1 MHTDSQGISENTP
14 TVLKYNY
21 KIQNGDIRCYKEL
34 NAARNNGCVF
44 HIDQKLKRNRPW
56 IQDIGKT
63 HFRSGCNLSKRS
75 GAPGV
80 DIDFRQRLNFGMGAV
95 LPHVLSCYCSE
106 WFNCLVPRVNACMQ
120 INAVQNKRNLFQP
133 QCCCAPHEKRI

>member
-56 IQDIGKT
+56 IQDIRKT
-63 HFRSGCNLSKRS
+63 HFRSGCNLSKHI

-80 DIDFRQRLNFGMGAV
+80 DIDFRQRLNFEGEGLFYLMYSPVTALNGSIA
-95 LPHVLSCYCSE
+95 LFHV
-106 WFNCLVPRVNACMQ
+106 
-120 INAVQNKRNLFQP
+120 
-133 QCCCAPHEKRI
+133 